1 MDAHWYVL
9 DQGVFKSWVVYPCI
23 LKQAHIAST
32 ALLGTPLTVD
42 RDHDRWSCELLFSGS
57 SATECLH
64 FGPVNGCSTMHT
76 PRQPKSWITHP
87 TPLHGAKAYYVPTSF
102 FQTLTTQMTPAEQ
115 RDGRTLVCL
124 TAGGVQRL
132 GCTTF
137 HRQTSTHCFH
147 RVVGDNVDR

>member
-32 ALLGTPLTVD
+32 ALLGTTLTVD

-57 SATECLH
+57 SGTEYLH

-76 PRQPKSWITHP
+76 PPSTQILDLTHP
-87 TPLHGAKAYYVPTSF
+87 TSLHGTKAHLGAHFIFPAVNNTNDTS
-102 FQTLTTQMTPAEQ
+102 
-115 RDGRTLVCL
+115 
-124 TAGGVQRL
+124 
-132 GCTTF
+132 
-137 HRQTSTHCFH
+137 
-147 RVVGDNVDR
+147 

>member
-9 DQGVFKSWVVYPCI
+9 GQGVFKSWVLQPSI

-87 TPLHGAKAYYVPTSF
+87 TSLHGAKAHFGAHLTFPAINNTNDTS
-102 FQTLTTQMTPAEQ
+102 
-115 RDGRTLVCL
+115 
-124 TAGGVQRL
+124 
-132 GCTTF
+132 
-137 HRQTSTHCFH
+137 
-147 RVVGDNVDR
+147 